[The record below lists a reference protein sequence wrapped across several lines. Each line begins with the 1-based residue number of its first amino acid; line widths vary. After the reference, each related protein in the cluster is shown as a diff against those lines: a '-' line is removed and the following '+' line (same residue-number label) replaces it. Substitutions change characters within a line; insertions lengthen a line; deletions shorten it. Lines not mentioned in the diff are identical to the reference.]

1 MIEQAKNKMVNQA
14 PETKSETGL
23 EQEFHFGGSGQFEPV
38 TVIAHSIEE
47 ATEIWKKQRKEIKTL
62 SEQERSEV

>member
-14 PETKSETGL
+14 PENKTV
-23 EQEFHFGGSGQFEPV
+23 EQQFHFGGSGQFEPM

-47 ATEIWKKQRKEIKTL
+47 ATEIWKKQRKSTQAL
-62 SEQERSEV
+62 SDQERSNV